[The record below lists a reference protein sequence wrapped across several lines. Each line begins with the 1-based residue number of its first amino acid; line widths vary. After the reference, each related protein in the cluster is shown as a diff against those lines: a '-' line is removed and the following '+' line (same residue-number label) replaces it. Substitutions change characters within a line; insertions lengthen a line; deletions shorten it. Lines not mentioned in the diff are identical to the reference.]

1 MRKILVTI
9 TILAGATLFARPGLR
24 AQETARTQNVSTT
37 PVTERTSV
45 SENEI
50 ELMRSD
56 IRSRRKQVIA
66 ANIQMTDAEATR
78 FWPIYDRYS
87 ADQKKAYDIHYDL
100 LKEYAANEKTL
111 TDAQALS
118 LTRRWTDADT
128 AKAQLRVKY
137 FPEFEKVLGSK
148 RAARLC
154 QLDRMLTLM
163 VDLQIG
169 SDVPLI
175 TP

>member
-1 MRKILVTI
+1 MKRILLGI
-9 TILAGATLFARPGLR
+9 TVLAGATLFACPILQ
-24 AQETARTQNVSTT
+24 AQETKPQNASMT
-37 PVTERTSV
+37 PATERASV

-66 ANIQMTDAEATR
+66 ANIQMTDAEATQ
-78 FWPIYDRYS
+78 FWPIYDRYA
-87 ADQKKAYDIHYDL
+87 ADQKKAYDIHYGL

-118 LTRRWTDADT
+118 LTKRWSEADN

>member
-1 MRKILVTI
+1 MRKTLIAI
-9 TILAGATLFARPGLR
+9 TILAASALFAGPLVR
-24 AQETARTQNVSTT
+24 AQETSKTQNVSTT
-37 PVTERTSV
+37 TVSERTSV
-45 SENEI
+45 SETEI
-50 ELMRSD
+50 DLMRSD
-56 IRSRRKQVIA
+56 VRSRRKQVIA
-66 ANIQMTDAEATR
+66 ANIQMTDAEAEK
-78 FWPIYDRYS
+78 FWPIFDRYA
-87 ADQKKAYDIHYDL
+87 ADQRKAYDIHYGL

-111 TDAQALS
+111 SDAQALS
-118 LTRRWTDADT
+118 LTKRWTEADT

-137 FPEFEKVLGSK
+137 FPEFERVLGSK

-175 TP
+175 AP